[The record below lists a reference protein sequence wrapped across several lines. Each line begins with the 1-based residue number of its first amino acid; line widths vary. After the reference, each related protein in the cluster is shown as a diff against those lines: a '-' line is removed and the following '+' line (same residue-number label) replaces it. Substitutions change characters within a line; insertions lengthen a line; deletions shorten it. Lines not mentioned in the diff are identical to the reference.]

1 MYVIMCVFV
10 FVYMCLIYV
19 CNYVCVYV
27 CVIYVCSCVCVCVCN
42 LCVFVCVL
50 LDDSVS
56 IHKTLFVFS
65 PIVQGCLF
73 QAVVNSSQ
81 VKLITDVSVTPVC
94 RLEMSLTGSYDSLLA
109 LFPCFTLFLSV

>member
-1 MYVIMCVFV
+1 MYVVMCVFV

-27 CVIYVCSCVCVCVCN
+27 CVIYVCSCVCFLVY
-42 LCVFVCVL
+42 
-50 LDDSVS
+50 SVS

-65 PIVQGCLF
+65 TIVQGCLF

-81 VKLITDVSVTPVC
+81 VKLITACQC
-94 RLEMSLTGSYDSLLA
+94 RTCL
-109 LFPCFTLFLSV
+109 